1 MLVKYRMRRSD
12 GPLRPMPEG
21 GCITGGDDTHVDV
34 EVPEGVDVPDI
45 LVRVKAKKAKR
56 SDPALT
62 SGPPDEE

>member
-34 EVPEGVDVPDI
+34 EVPEGVEVPAI
-45 LVRVKAKKAKR
+45 LERVKKKAKR

-62 SGPPDEE
+62 SGPPDDG